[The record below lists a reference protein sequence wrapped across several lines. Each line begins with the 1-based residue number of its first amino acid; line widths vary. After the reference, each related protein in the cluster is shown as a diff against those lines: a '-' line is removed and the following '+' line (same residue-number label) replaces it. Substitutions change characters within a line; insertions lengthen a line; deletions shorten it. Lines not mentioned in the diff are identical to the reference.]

1 MSVIPRASVKYKR
14 YYMHTTEQQV
24 ILLVMFEVIT
34 FFHSKILQCD
44 SNVTEIALW
53 QLNELLR

>member
-1 MSVIPRASVKYKR
+1 MCVIPRASVKYKR
-14 YYMHTTEQQV
+14 YYTHTTEQQV

-44 SNVTEIALW
+44 SNVTEKSTLAT
-53 QLNELLR
+53 E

>member
-1 MSVIPRASVKYKR
+1 
-14 YYMHTTEQQV
+14 MHTTEQQV

>member
-1 MSVIPRASVKYKR
+1 MCVIPRASVKYKR

-34 FFHSKILQCD
+34 FFHSKYC
-44 SNVTEIALW
+44 NMIAMS
-53 QLNELLR
+53 QK

>member
-1 MSVIPRASVKYKR
+1 MCVIPRASVKYKR

-44 SNVTEIALW
+44 SNVTEKRTLAT
-53 QLNELLR
+53 E